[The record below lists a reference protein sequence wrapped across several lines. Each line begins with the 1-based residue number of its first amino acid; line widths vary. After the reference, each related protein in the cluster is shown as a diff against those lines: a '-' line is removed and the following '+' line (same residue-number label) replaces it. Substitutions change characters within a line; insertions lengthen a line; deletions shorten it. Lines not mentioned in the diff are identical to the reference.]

1 MYLIRGP
8 ASRAG
13 RGLLGVTPPLSKEG
27 GSDGQGVGVGVYLAA
42 GGNVSI
48 LDSSIAGN
56 YASTSDD
63 DVFGSFGP

>member
-1 MYLIRGP
+1 MLVQNR
-8 ASRAG
+8 ASG
-13 RGLLGVTPPLSKEG
+13 GSGGTG